1 MDLCNDQGTGNNN
14 YKVMCPNQ
22 CPYTSSVQGVSKL
35 VCMPCTN
42 WALAWAL
49 AWAHVYI
56 SKQLPSLGTPTST
69 AVVVPDPGVHDC
81 NKASY

>member
-1 MDLCNDQGTGNNN
+1 MT
-14 YKVMCPNQ
+14 KVWLQSHVPKPVLIHLQ
-22 CPYTSSVQGVSKL
+22 CSRSVQACMHAVHKL
-35 VCMPCTN
+35 STGLGIGLGTC
-42 WALAWAL
+42 
-49 AWAHVYI
+49 HVYI